1 MTPRSLSVLIAG
13 FPYGGNG
20 AISNQIPEV
29 GDYIA
34 NILGE
39 MRADPR
45 IERVVRK
52 NISDTPITMTRNA
65 MCKAALEM
73 GIDLIL
79 MIDSDNAPDYLVGK
93 DEYAKPFWQT
103 SFDYLYKHYDRGP
116 MIIGAPYC
124 GPPPEECVYVFEWT
138 KHAENIAEARQS
150 IGMFTRNAAA
160 IKKGIEPVAAI
171 ATGVILIDTRILR
184 DTDPKERF
192 NYYLGQGFSRAE
204 AREKMTGWFYYE
216 WEDEYCSQK
225 ASTEDVTFT
234 RDMSLFGIH
243 KYGFNPVHCNWD
255 AWAVHYK
262 PHRVLKPTILGV
274 DQLADTL
281 IRAARMNIPS
291 NARMENVDF
300 TQGLLAPGTGLS
312 TAPGTH
318 GRPGPGADRKAGGGD
333 DPDGESLGNPVL
345 RNGPDDGG
353 AGGYAVASNWTF
365 VPEGAAYRLDSTNPS
380 GLSTPDEPAGSEN
393 GSGTGGHPEGV
404 AGLVGGVSTEP
415 LPCDR
420 TGGIPTWQ
428 VPASY

>member
-20 AISNQIPEV
+20 GISSQIPEV

-34 NILGE
+34 NLLGE
-39 MRADPR
+39 MKADPR

-65 MCKAALEM
+65 MCKAALDM

-93 DEYAKPFWQT
+93 DEFAKPFWKT
-103 SFDYLYKHYDRGP
+103 SFDYIYENWDRGP

-138 KHAENIAEARQS
+138 KHAEGIAEARQS
-150 IGMFTRNAAA
+150 IAMYGRNAAA
-160 IKKGIEPVAAI
+160 IKSGIQPVAAI

-184 DTDPKERF
+184 DTNPKDRF
-192 NYYLGQGFSRAE
+192 DWYLSQGFSRAE
-204 AREKMTGWFYYE
+204 ARDKMTGWFYYE

-262 PHRVLKPTILGV
+262 PHRVMKPTILGV

-291 NARMENVDF
+291 NARMVNVDF
-300 TQGLLAPGTGLS
+300 TQGLLATGAGLS
-312 TAPGTH
+312 TPPGAH
-318 GRPGPGADRKAGGGD
+318 RLPGPDPDRPPGGGD
-333 DPDGESLGNPVL
+333 DPGGEPLGNPVL
-345 RNGPDDGG
+345 RDTPDDGG
-353 AGGYAVASNWTF
+353 IGGYAVAGNWTF
-365 VPEGAAYRLDSTNPS
+365 VPEGEAYRLDSTGDADLCP
-380 GLSTPDEPAGSEN
+380 PAEPAGIRN
-393 GSGTGGHPEGV
+393 GSGEGGHSEGV
-404 AGLVGGVSTEP
+404 EGVVGTVSQEP
-415 LPCDR
+415 LSCDR
-420 TGGIPTWQ
+420 AGGIPTWQ
-428 VPASY
+428 VPNSY